1 MAVKAV
7 TKYQSSDGQLHDDV
21 QTARKHDAT
30 KRNMDTI
37 KGITQNINPG
47 LLHIDLANKPHVA
60 KQLRDALNKVL
71 ETHRHYG
78 KLKAK

>member
-1 MAVKAV
+1 MTVRAV

-30 KRNMDTI
+30 KRNMDAI
-37 KGITQNINPG
+37 KSIVQAMNPG
-47 LLHIDLANKPHVA
+47 LMHIDLANKPHLA
-60 KQLRDALNKVL
+60 KQMRDALNKVL

-78 KLKAK
+78 KLKNQ